1 MTPKVRKY
9 LRLLKRDFPLRKP
22 VKVRTQPRI
31 FNEKGEE
38 LHANCDLVNE
48 VFLIGIS
55 RKFTESEQIESLWHE
70 WTHCRIW
77 PHCKYRHTKRF
88 SDQYFAIY
96 RKYLDD

>member
-22 VKVRTQPRI
+22 VQVRTC
-31 FNEKGEE
+31 EE
-38 LHANCDLVNE
+38 LKQDGHVIHGTCDLVGD
-48 VFLIGIS
+48 VFRISLS
-55 RKFTESEQIESLWHE
+55 RKFTESEQIETLWHE
-70 WTHCRIW
+70 WTHALIW